1 MTTPNHRHEGE
12 TSGAAVHPPLAT
24 RHSTLATRFL
34 REPLVHFLFI
44 GVGLFLLFSWRGGSV
59 PLQPGQPGPQSGKI
73 IIAPGDIDQMV
84 ATFTRT
90 WQRPPTEEET
100 KGLLEGFIRDEI
112 YYREALAIGL
122 DRDDAVLRRR
132 LRQKMEFVFE
142 DITAQV
148 EPTDEDLRAFMKKRP
163 DRYLVDPQVSFQQV
177 YVNGDKRGKNASNDA
192 AEILGKLNSGADPDT
207 VGDPSLL
214 ESDIKLSPMW
224 DISKQF
230 GEQFSRKLLELKPD
244 TWTGPVQSGFGL
256 HLVFVRKR
264 VGGRPPELK
273 EVREMV
279 KRDWAF
285 ERQKE
290 LKDAAYAKL
299 RERYV
304 VIVEKRNGD
313 GKSAP
318 IAISRGYQR

>member
-1 MTTPNHRHEGE
+1 
-12 TSGAAVHPPLAT
+12 V
-24 RHSTLATRFL
+24 
-34 REPLVHFLFI
+34 
-44 GVGLFLLFSWRGGSV
+44 
-59 PLQPGQPGPQSGKI
+59 
-73 IIAPGDIDQMV
+73 
-84 ATFTRT
+84 FTRT
-90 WQRPPTEEET
+90 WQRLPTEEEV
-100 KGLLEGFIRDEI
+100 KGLIESFIRDEI

-132 LRQKMEFVFE
+132 LRQKMEFIFD

-148 EPTDEDLRAFMKKRP
+148 EPTDEDLRAFMKKQP
-163 DRYLVDPQVSFQQV
+163 ERYLVDPQVSFRQV
-177 YVNGDKRGKNASNDA
+177 YINADKRGKNAGSDA
-192 AEILGKLNSGADPDT
+192 LEILAKLNSGADPET
-207 VGDPSLL
+207 VGDPFLI

-230 GEQFSRKLLELKPD
+230 GEQFSRKLLELKPG

-264 VGGRPPELK
+264 VGGRLPELK
-273 EVREMV
+273 EVQEMV
-279 KRDWAF
+279 KRDWTF

-304 VIVEKRNGD
+304 VIVEKRNAD
-313 GKSAP
+313 SKTAP
-318 IAISRGYQR
+318 IARRRGDQR